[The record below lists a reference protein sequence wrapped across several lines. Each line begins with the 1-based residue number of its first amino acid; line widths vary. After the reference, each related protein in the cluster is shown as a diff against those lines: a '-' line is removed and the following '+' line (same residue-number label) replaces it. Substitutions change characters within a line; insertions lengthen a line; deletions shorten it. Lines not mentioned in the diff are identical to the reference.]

1 MSAGG
6 GRQVL
11 LVEDDALV
19 RMTAVEMLELAGHRV
34 LEAATADAALRE
46 LEANPAIDVLVTD
59 IKLPGMS
66 GEDLV
71 IEVLKR
77 RPQMRIIV
85 ASGKE
90 SEKLGGVKDRV
101 IFLTKPFQWEKFL
114 ELVAA

>member
-1 MSAGG
+1 MGAGG

-34 LEAATADAALRE
+34 LQASTADAALRE
-46 LEANPAIDVLVTD
+46 LEANPAIDLLVTD

-77 RPQMRIIV
+77 CPNLRIIV

-90 SEKLGGVKDRV
+90 SEKLEAVKDRIV
-101 IFLTKPFQWEKFL
+101 FLTKPFQWEKFL
-114 ELVAA
+114 ELVSS